1 MGRMVTGCVSVC
13 VCVCWLCVLVVCV
26 QVVCSLLAHRR
37 FGELLV
43 QHGGVQL
50 LLALPR

>member
-1 MGRMVTGCVSVC
+1 MLLPLQ
-13 VCVCWLCVLVVCV
+13 WLLLLL

-43 QHGGVQL
+43 EHGGVQL